1 MSGSD
6 AGRVLSIVLVEDN
19 EDIRES
25 MQELLTELGHE
36 VHAASDGPSGAALIL
51 ELEPDVA
58 IVDIGL
64 PGIDGYEVAAR
75 VRPQLGHER
84 LRMVAM
90 TGYGDASDRRRT
102 REAGFDTHLLKPAG
116 IDDVIRVVLPPVA
129 QAAPGS

>member
-1 MSGSD
+1 MVGIDSGR
-6 AGRVLSIVLVEDN
+6 ALSIVLVEDN
-19 EDIRES
+19 QDIRES

-36 VHAASDGPSGAALIL
+36 VHAASDGDAGAALIL
-51 ELEPDVA
+51 QLEPDVA

-75 VRPQLGHER
+75 VRHRLGHER

-102 REAGFDTHLLKPAG
+102 REAGFDTHLVKPAG
-116 IDDVIRVVLPPVA
+116 IDDVVRVVLPPVP